1 VLFIFLVDTCKRWY
15 AAGQSAREPV
25 HSVDQL
31 KHDSKGG
38 FSTQAPELA
47 EQAGEA

>member
-1 VLFIFLVDTCKRWY
+1 VFFIFLVDTCKRWY

-31 KHDSKGG
+31 KHGSKGG
-38 FSTQAPELA
+38 FTAQAPE
-47 EQAGEA
+47 QATEA